1 MAGPAILGV
10 VTTPA
15 LARSRPVSPAPTRPS
30 SADAGMLLVT
40 LIWGAN
46 FTVMKVGLSAMPP
59 LAYTA
64 VRFAVA
70 CLLLWAVLQWRE
82 GSVAVP
88 RGMVWPLV
96 GLGLLGNT
104 AYQIAFTLALAM
116 STATNCALILSTMPA
131 VVASLGHV
139 TGIEPTT
146 ARMRWGIAI
155 ATVGVVLVVAARG
168 VAFDATTLR
177 GDLLAI
183 AATLCWSAYTLGLRK
198 LPGTMSPLAVTAHTT
213 FTGTPGLVLAGV
225 PGMLA
230 LDWGAVPVVAWGSIA
245 YAAVLSLGVAYLIWN
260 ASVARVGSS
269 RTAIYMCV
277 TPVVAALVAW
287 LVLEERLV
295 PLQGGGA
302 VLIVVGVLLTRR

>member
-1 MAGPAILGV
+1 
-10 VTTPA
+10 
-15 LARSRPVSPAPTRPS
+15 
-30 SADAGMLLVT
+30 MLLVT
-40 LIWGAN
+40 LIWGTN
-46 FTVMKVGLSAMPP
+46 FTVMKLGLAAMPP

-64 VRFAVA
+64 VRFLVA
-70 CLLLWAVLQWRE
+70 CGLLWAVLRWRE
-82 GSVAVP
+82 GEVKIP
-88 RGMVWPLV
+88 PGMFWPLA

-104 AYQIAFTLALAM
+104 LYQLAFTLALAL

-131 VVASLGHV
+131 MVATLGHV

-146 ARMRWGIAI
+146 RRMRWGIAI
-155 ATVGVVLVVAARG
+155 ATLGVALVVAARG
-168 VAFDATTLR
+168 VAFDTTTLR

-183 AATLCWSAYTLGLRK
+183 AATFCWAAYTLGLRK
-198 LPGTMSPLAVTAHTT
+198 LPDTLSPLAVTAHTT
-213 FTGTPGLVLAGV
+213 FTGTPGLLLAGL

-230 LDWGAVPVVAWGSIA
+230 IEWGTVPAVAWGSIA
-245 YAAVLSLGVAYLIWN
+245 YASMLSLGVAYLLWN

-287 LVLEERLV
+287 LVLDERLI

-302 VLIVVGVLLTRR
+302 VLIVLGVLLTRR

>member
-1 MAGPAILGV
+1 
-10 VTTPA
+10 
-15 LARSRPVSPAPTRPS
+15 
-30 SADAGMLLVT
+30 MLLVT

-46 FTVMKVGLSAMPP
+46 FTIMKLGLAAMPP

-64 VRFAVA
+64 IRFLVA
-70 CLLLWAVLQWRE
+70 CGLLWGVLKWRE
-82 GSVAVP
+82 GSLAIP
-88 RGMVWPLV
+88 LGTFWPLV
-96 GLGLLGNT
+96 GLGLVGNT

-146 ARMRWGIAI
+146 RRMRWGIAI
-155 ATVGVVLVVAARG
+155 ATIGVALVVAARG
-168 VAFDATTLR
+168 VAFSTTTVR

-183 AATLCWSAYTLGLRK
+183 VATLCWAAYTLGLRR
-198 LPGTMSPLAVTAHTT
+198 LPKQLSPLAVTAHTT
-213 FTGTPGLVLAGV
+213 FTGTPGLALAGL

-230 LDWGAVPVVAWGSIA
+230 TDWGAVPAVAWGSMG
-245 YAAVLSLGVAYLIWN
+245 YASVLSLGVAYLLWN

-269 RTAIYMCV
+269 RTAVYMCV
-277 TPVVAALVAW
+277 TPAVAALVAW
-287 LVLEERLV
+287 AVLGERLA

-302 VLIVVGVLLTRR
+302 VLIVVGVLLTRK

>member
-1 MAGPAILGV
+1 
-10 VTTPA
+10 
-15 LARSRPVSPAPTRPS
+15 
-30 SADAGMLLVT
+30 MLLVT
-40 LIWGAN
+40 LIWGTN
-46 FTVMKVGLSAMPP
+46 FTVMKLGLAVMPP

-64 VRFAVA
+64 VRFVVSCA
-70 CLLLWAVLQWRE
+70 LLWALLRWRE
-82 GSVAVP
+82 GSVRIP
-88 RGMVWPLV
+88 PGMLWPLV
-96 GLGLLGNT
+96 ALGLLGNT
-104 AYQIAFTLALAM
+104 LYQLAFTLALAL

-131 VVASLGHV
+131 VVATLGHL

-146 ARMRWGIAI
+146 RRMRWGIAI
-155 ATVGVVLVVAARG
+155 ATLGVALVVAARG
-168 VAFDATTLR
+168 VTFSATTLH

-198 LPGTMSPLAVTAHTT
+198 LPKTLSPLAVTAHTT
-213 FTGTPGLVLAGV
+213 FTGTPGLVLAGL

-230 LDWGAVPVVAWGSIA
+230 IDWAAVPPVAWGSLA
-245 YAAVLSLGVAYLIWN
+245 YASVLSLGVAYLIWN

-269 RTAIYMCV
+269 RTAIYMCI

-287 LVLEERLV
+287 LVLGERLI